1 VAAMLCPQCGAYAH
15 RSHTRGVGEKLVK
28 ALTSHKTY
36 RCHECSWRGWLRTG
50 DLSKRRH
57 TLRTIIGVLLTLFV
71 TTLLAL
77 YVVEKLA
84 GPSAGIEAR

>member
-1 VAAMLCPQCGAYAH
+1 
-15 RSHTRGVGEKLVK
+15 
-28 ALTSHKTY
+28 
-36 RCHECSWRGWLRTG
+36 
-50 DLSKRRH
+50 LSKRRH

-84 GPSAGIEAR
+84 GLSAGIEAR